1 MSPKPRR
8 SERGLVMPPGQR
20 SIPRSRPTRPK
31 PQRAPEAPEVPSLV
45 AKAAGDL
52 VSIAA
57 SIRLCSLCVGSEK
70 RYALGAGYPRAPVM
84 LVGERPTEA
93 DLETG
98 TVFTDEADALD
109 KAFVALGM
117 SLSWVYGTTVF
128 RTKDGV
134 GCADHLLA
142 EIEAV
147 EPRVIVA
154 FGPRAVDGIRAL
166 EGRCGLHVPDEVPQG
181 SPVGLRPGLVL
192 IASEPLPEGVTQKD
206 AKRRLWR
213 DLQQV
218 PALLQL
224 PTHPGETG

>member
-1 MSPKPRR
+1 
-8 SERGLVMPPGQR
+8 L
-20 SIPRSRPTRPK
+20 
-31 PQRAPEAPEVPSLV
+31 LV

-52 VSIAA
+52 VATAS

-109 KAFVALGM
+109 KAFAALGM

-134 GCADHLLA
+134 ACADHLLA

-147 EPRVIVA
+147 EPRVLVA
-154 FGPRAVDGIRAL
+154 FGPRAVDGIRTL
-166 EGRCGLHVPDEVPQG
+166 DGRCGLRVGDDFPQG
-181 SPVGLRPGLVL
+181 TPIAVRPGLVL
-192 IASEPLPEGVTQKD
+192 IATEPLPEGVRQKD

-213 DLQQV
+213 DLRQV
-218 PALLQL
+218 PALL
-224 PTHPGETG
+224 GEPS